1 MTDEQTAREI
11 AAWQNGHARVRAL
24 VQDLT
29 EAQVATHVPAC
40 PDWTVRDLLS
50 HMVGLG
56 ADTMAGNEPDD
67 HNPEWTQSQI
77 HARRDVDVAGLLE
90 EWSQIAPEL
99 VAHMAEHGT
108 RPLNDLTI
116 HEQDLRSA
124 AGEPGARDTDG
135 LAIVRQRRADK
146 LAEAA
151 ADLPPLALVST
162 DDGWSFATAGDPA
175 QAPTVL
181 EATGFDLFRGVTSR
195 RTADQLRSWVTRG
208 DVDPYLDA
216 FAGLGP
222 LPEQPLPE

>member
-11 AAWQNGHARVRAL
+11 AAWQNGHARLRAL
-24 VQDLT
+24 VQGLD
-29 EAQVATHVPAC
+29 ADQAATHVPAC

-56 ADTMAGNEPDD
+56 ADTLAGNEPDD

-77 HARRDVDVAGLLE
+77 DARRDADVADLLE
-90 EWSQIAPEL
+90 EWSQVAPDL

-108 RPLNDLTI
+108 RALNDLII

-124 AGEPGARDTDG
+124 VGEPGARDTDG
-135 LAIVRQRRADK
+135 LAIVRDRRADK

-162 DDGWSFATAGDPA
+162 DDGWSSTTSGDLDGA
-175 QAPTVL
+175 ETVL
-181 EATGFDLFRGVTSR
+181 EASGFDLFRGVTSR
-195 RTADQLRSWVTRG
+195 RTADQLRGYVVRG
-208 DVDPYLDA
+208 DVTPYLDA

-222 LPEQPLPE
+222 LPDQPLPE